1 MANGFGSFYVG
12 SSGLKNSQNALNTTA
27 NNMANVN
34 TTGYVRQQVRF
45 SDKHYITRNNPTAG
59 TNIQQSGLGVSV
71 SDVAHVRD
79 IFLDKSY
86 RQENGRKGFYSTL
99 YSTTSYVED
108 IMQEMNGAEFKESIR
123 AMAGFSGVW
132 QGSDEFDESEPY
144 HPKERA
150 FSDQMQY
157 GLF

>member
-59 TNIQQSGLGVSV
+59 TNKPEKPFRQGLLCVGGELTFPRSSGS
-71 SDVAHVRD
+71 S
-79 IFLDKSY
+79 
-86 RQENGRKGFYSTL
+86 
-99 YSTTSYVED
+99 
-108 IMQEMNGAEFKESIR
+108 
-123 AMAGFSGVW
+123 AGSPPAGW
-132 QGSDEFDESEPY
+132 CSCTAPSP
-144 HPKERA
+144 
-150 FSDQMQY
+150 
-157 GLF
+157 

>member
-1 MANGFGSFYVG
+1 M
-12 SSGLKNSQNALNTTA
+12 
-27 NNMANVN
+27 
-34 TTGYVRQQVRF
+34 
-45 SDKHYITRNNPTAG
+45 
-59 TNIQQSGLGVSV
+59 
-71 SDVAHVRD
+71 AHVRD

-108 IMQEMNGAEFKESIR
+108 IMQEMNGAEFKESISELL
-123 AMAGFSGVW
+123 AGFSGVW

-144 HPKERA
+144 YPKERA